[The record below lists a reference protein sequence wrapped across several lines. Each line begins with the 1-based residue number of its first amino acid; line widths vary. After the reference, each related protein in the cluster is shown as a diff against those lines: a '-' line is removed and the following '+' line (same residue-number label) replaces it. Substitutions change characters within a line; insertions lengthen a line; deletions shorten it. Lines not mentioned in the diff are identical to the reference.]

1 MIGAAV
7 SGILVGLLTGG
18 GLTLRQYVRRL
29 KSRISDLEHAL
40 VVKSVLLGDGS
51 RRSIGPGRYDF
62 VAGDQLKLAITQQIG
77 QQTFSTD
84 VHIDMH
90 STASMTVTY

>member
-18 GLTLRQYVRRL
+18 GLTLHRYGRRL

-40 VVKSVLLGDGS
+40 VVKSALLGDG
-51 RRSIGPGRYDF
+51 RRPIGPGRYDL
-62 VAGDQLKLAITQQIG
+62 VAGDQLKIVITQQIG
-77 QQTFSTD
+77 RKTFSTD

-90 STASMTVTY
+90 TSARMTVTY